1 MESDGPLKLVLF
13 IFHNYIRI
21 PMRNLFLLLI
31 LFFRTTLLNAQSDPM
46 SVEIIINKTQK
57 TQLMLDGEGLEK
69 IIINQKDWL
78 QFENDGFIRYSDLGA
93 TGDGVTDDMIF
104 IKATHA
110 VANEYEFAVK
120 ADDGALYYI
129 SGKENSAV
137 IHTDTDFGNATFLI
151 DDVAV
156 ENINT
161 PIFKVR
167 SRMNPVTISGLNQLK
182 KNQKITSQFLPEACI
197 VATSDDKVKR
207 YIRYGLNQNK
217 GRSQTDIFLM
227 DKNGKIDSL
236 APIIWDFDHI
246 SEITALPI
254 DQKKLIINGGKF
266 ITISNQAPSKYTY
279 YSRNIDIRR
288 SNSVIQNLKHFIKGE
303 GEHGAPYRGFI
314 SISDCSNVLVKD
326 CVMTGH
332 KTYRTIGAAGK
343 PVFMG
348 SYDLSV
354 SRAINISFVN
364 CRQTNDINDNSYWG
378 LFASNYS
385 KNISFDHCVFSR
397 FDAHMGVYNAT
408 IRNSTL
414 GYMGINA
421 IGSGKFVVE
430 NSTIYGRSLVNLRQ
444 DYGSTWEGTFLIK
457 NCVFVPSKRNSGSVS
472 LFSGA
477 NSGMHD
483 FGYTCHMPKNIII
496 EQLHIDDSNL
506 EGGNNSISLFANFNP
521 KMINENFKED
531 FPYIRTQKVTI
542 KDLTISSNQKL
553 KVSENQFMFK
563 DLKITMD

>member
-1 MESDGPLKLVLF
+1 
-13 IFHNYIRI
+13 
-21 PMRNLFLLLI
+21 MRNLLLLLI
-31 LFFRTTLLNAQSDPM
+31 LFSETALLNAQSDSM
-46 SVEIIINKTQK
+46 SLEIIIDKLQK
-57 TQLMLDGEGLEK
+57 TQLILGENDLEK
-69 IIINQKDWL
+69 VIINQKDFL
-78 QFENDGFIRYSDLGA
+78 QFKNNGIIRYSDLGA
-93 TGDGVTDDMIF
+93 TGDGFTDDMTY

-161 PIFKVR
+161 PIFEVR
-167 SRMNPVTISGLNQLK
+167 SRMKPITISGLTQLK
-182 KNQKITSQFLPEACI
+182 KNQKTSAQRLPEACI
-197 VATSDDKVKR
+197 VTVSDDKVRR

-217 GRSQTDIFLM
+217 GRPQTDIFLM
-227 DKNGKIDSL
+227 DKNGKIDNA

-246 SEITALPI
+246 SAITALPI

-266 ITISNQAPSKYTY
+266 ITIANQAPSKYTY

-288 SNSVIQNLKHFIKGE
+288 SNVVVQNLKHYIKGE
-303 GEHGAPYRGFI
+303 GSHGAPYRGFI

-343 PVFMG
+343 PVSMG

-354 SRAINISFVN
+354 RRAINISFIN
-364 CRQTNDINDNSYWG
+364 CKQTNDINDNTYWG

-385 KNISFDHCVFSR
+385 NNISFDQCVFSR

-408 IRNSTL
+408 IRNSTM

-421 IGSGKFVVE
+421 IGSGKFLIE
-430 NSTIYGRSLVNLRQ
+430 NSTIRGRSLVNLRQ
-444 DYGSTWEGTFLIK
+444 DYGSTWEGDFFIK
-457 NCVFVPSKRNSGSVS
+457 NCVFVPSKRKSGAVSV
-472 LFSGA
+472 FSGA

-483 FGYTCHMPKNIII
+483 FGYTCYMPKNITID
-496 EQLHIDDSNL
+496 QLHIDTSNL
-506 EGGNNSISLFANFNP
+506 GDDNKSISLFANFNP
-521 KMINENFKED
+521 KMIKEDFKED
-531 FPYIRTQKVTI
+531 FPYVRTKKVTI
-542 KDLTISSNQKL
+542 EDLTISGNQKL
-553 KVSENQFMFK
+553 KLSENPFMFK
-563 DLKITMD
+563 DVKIKKN